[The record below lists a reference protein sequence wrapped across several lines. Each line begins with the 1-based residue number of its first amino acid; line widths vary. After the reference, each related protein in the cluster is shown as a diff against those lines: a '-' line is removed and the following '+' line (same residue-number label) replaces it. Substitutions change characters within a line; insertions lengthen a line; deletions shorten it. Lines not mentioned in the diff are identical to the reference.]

1 MNLTPFPNTGFAK
14 TSTGNSTWS
23 GKPYGRLNRI
33 TQFEKSRKKNTRS
46 EVKTKIQCSGIA
58 AGAKKNQGLAPREVN
73 MFYIGIITWLIF
85 ALARQWKIVL
95 AVLGVLYL
103 VETVGLKDPLIKFG
117 KEAYTLTAEKIEAQI
132 EKWQAQ
138 ENHEEKN
145 LNLIKQ
151 QNNLFQ
157 KQYIR
162 IKIQCYTIYIKKREC
177 YDRKRIQIN

>member
-1 MNLTPFPNTGFAK
+1 
-14 TSTGNSTWS
+14 
-23 GKPYGRLNRI
+23 
-33 TQFEKSRKKNTRS
+33 
-46 EVKTKIQCSGIA
+46 
-58 AGAKKNQGLAPREVN
+58 

-85 ALARQWKIVL
+85 TLARQWKLVL

-145 LNLIKQ
+145 AKDLSSK
-151 QNNLFQ
+151 
-157 KQYIR
+157 
-162 IKIQCYTIYIKKREC
+162 
-177 YDRKRIQIN
+177 

>member
-1 MNLTPFPNTGFAK
+1 MADQTGQRNSRSLERRIREAK
-14 TSTGNSTWS
+14 Q
-23 GKPYGRLNRI
+23 KL
-33 TQFEKSRKKNTRS
+33 KSNAPAQQP
-46 EVKTKIQCSGIA
+46 EL
-58 AGAKKNQGLAPREVN
+58 KKNQGLAPREVN